1 MSAPDNAPAADQGIV
16 EVEHLA
22 GDEITIAG
30 AIREGA
36 QPRPA
41 DKAAVAELKA
51 KKIEA
56 QKFTLAGRIDQKDSR

>member
-1 MSAPDNAPAADQGIV
+1 M